1 MRKDFI
7 MDEGKPGRH
16 DERPRA
22 RDNFDPRPPF
32 GGDPKMVRALADDI
46 FMDGKMQLHAG
57 ADTESGLGP
66 GLVPTSEASRGGDDI
81 FAEGRAREHSEKDT
95 HSWLEMTE
103 SGVVPGEGAP
113 VQRPSRARTYH
124 GPPMD
129 AERAGLVKR
138 PEEDD
143 LDPRHRYW

>member
-1 MRKDFI
+1 

-57 ADTESGLGP
+57 ADTDSGLGP

-81 FAEGRAREHSEKDT
+81 FAEGRARAQREGHAQLAGDDGERRRAGGGRAGAEAVARANIPRAADGRG
-95 HSWLEMTE
+95 E
-103 SGVVPGEGAP
+103 SGAGEASGGGLL
-113 VQRPSRARTYH
+113 
-124 GPPMD
+124 GP
-129 AERAGLVKR
+129 AASVLVGGR
-138 PEEDD
+138 
-143 LDPRHRYW
+143 

>member
-57 ADTESGLGP
+57 ADTESGIGP
-66 GLVPTSEASRGGDDI
+66 GMVPT
-81 FAEGRAREHSEKDT
+81 
-95 HSWLEMTE
+95 
-103 SGVVPGEGAP
+103 
-113 VQRPSRARTYH
+113 
-124 GPPMD
+124 
-129 AERAGLVKR
+129 AERAGDGIFHPDPGSRNVDPNAGADTKSDLGSDLVPKTASPVGFLHGAANYDYR
-138 PEEDD
+138 
-143 LDPRHRYW
+143 RSGFRNGGGWR